1 MSKIAK
7 KKRENIH
14 IERFEPSLE
23 QGLSNEQVNQRIKE
37 KLINNTKQK
46 TSKSYLKIFI
56 ENIFTYF
63 NMIWLVIF
71 VALLLVKSYINLL
84 FIVVILLNTSI
95 AIFQEIRS
103 KRTVEKLSMIT
114 LPKSNVIRNGQ
125 QIEINS
131 DQIVLD
137 DIICLE
143 VGNQIP
149 TDSIVLSGSVEV
161 NESLLT
167 GESRPIK
174 KQKGEQLF
182 AGSFITSGKCFARA
196 DKIGKESYIQSIAAS
211 AKKFKQP
218 NSNLFR
224 DLNKIIKWIGIFI
237 IPIGALTF
245 INSYYWSGPSTL
257 QKAVE
262 VTCGSLTGMIP
273 AGMFLLISVA
283 LAVGVIKLAQKRTL
297 VQDIYSIEMLARS
310 NVLCLDK
317 TGTITDGTMAVK
329 STKMYNAKEE
339 EIKNLISNVLAA
351 QDTANSTSKALVN
364 YFGNTSNMKV
374 CYNIPFSSDR
384 KFTATCFEGFGTCVF
399 GASEYIKAKIS
410 EEMLQDIKLATSQGY
425 RVLVVATSNKI
436 ISKDELPN
444 DLVANAIIIIED
456 TIRKDAVET
465 INWFKENGVEI
476 KIISGDDP
484 ETVSSIAK
492 RVGVRNAEQFINLE
506 GMSIEEVKKVAE
518 KYTVFGRVTPEQ
530 KHAIIQ
536 QLKLK
541 NVVAMTGDGVND
553 TLALKEADCS
563 IAMAD
568 GSEVARNIS
577 HLVLLDS
584 QFSTLP
590 MVVEEG
596 RRVINNVQKSSTLF
610 LMKTV
615 MIILLS
621 VILLALR
628 VKYIFEPKN
637 MFLLEFFVIGLPSF
651 FLALQP
657 NKKLIQGDF
666 IPYVLKRSL
675 PYGLLLLFNVLAVVV
690 LQETNCILASE
701 AVTAATIAM
710 TVCGFLNL
718 VSLCMPI
725 TKIKTAVCTFSLAGI
740 ICGTVFLPMFIGL
753 IDISA
758 TVLKVCLVLFL
769 ISLLA
774 HIIAINIT
782 ILHRRK
788 KAYKKWKLKK
798 SNLIIIA
805 IIPI

>member
-1 MSKIAK
+1 MRKICK
-7 KKRENIH
+7 NRENIH
-14 IERFEPSLE
+14 IERFEPSLQ
-23 QGLSNEQVNQRIKE
+23 QGLSDEQVQQRIKD
-37 KLINNTKQK
+37 KLVNNTKQK
-46 TSKSYLKIFI
+46 TSKSYFKIFFD
-56 ENIFTYF
+56 NIFTFF
-63 NMIWLVIF
+63 NMIWLLIF
-71 VALLLVKSYINLL
+71 IALLLVKSYVNL
-84 FIVVILLNTSI
+84 FFMVVIVMNTSI

-103 KRTVEKLSMIT
+103 KKTVEKLSMIT
-114 LPKSNVIRNGQ
+114 LPKSYVIRNGNQ
-125 QIEINS
+125 VEITS

-137 DIICLE
+137 DIISLE
-143 VGNQIP
+143 IGNQIP
-149 TDSIVLSGSVEV
+149 TDAIVMDGIVEV

-167 GESRPIK
+167 GESKPIK
-174 KQKGEQLF
+174 KQKGDQLF
-182 AGSFITSGKCFARA
+182 AGSFITSGKCYAKA
-196 DKIGKESYIQSIAAS
+196 DKIGKDSYIQNIAAA

-224 DLNKIIKWIGIFI
+224 DLNKIIKYIGIFI
-237 IPIGALTF
+237 IPIGILTF
-245 INSYYWSGPSTL
+245 VNSYLWSGPSSL
-257 QKAVE
+257 SKAVE

-317 TGTITDGTMAVK
+317 TGTITDGTMNVK
-329 STKMYNAKEE
+329 ELKLYDNANEE
-339 EIKNLISNVLAA
+339 EIKNAVANVLSA
-351 QDTANSTSKALVN
+351 QNTSNNTSRALVN
-364 YFGNTSNMKV
+364 YFGNEGTLKIH
-374 CYNIPFSSDR
+374 YNIPFSSDR
-384 KFTATCFEGFGTCVF
+384 KFTATCFENFGTCIF
-399 GASEYIKAKIS
+399 GAREYIKAKMTD
-410 EEMLQDIKLATSQGY
+410 EMIADIKTATSQGY
-425 RVLVVATSNKI
+425 RVLVVATS
-436 ISKDELPN
+436 SKMIDSDELPN
-444 DLVANAIIIIED
+444 DLVASAIIVIED
-456 TIRKDAVET
+456 TIRKDAIET
-465 INWFKENGVEI
+465 IKWFKENGVEI

-492 RVGVRNAEQFINLE
+492 RVGVRNAEKFINLE
-506 GMSIEEVKKVAE
+506 GMALDEVKKIAE
-518 KYTVFGRVTPEQ
+518 EYTVFGRVTPEQ

-536 QLKLK
+536 QLKTK

-621 VILLALR
+621 VILLACR
-628 VKYIFEPKN
+628 IKYIFEPKN
-637 MFLLEFFVIGLPSF
+637 MFLLEFFVIGMPSF

-675 PYGLLLLFNVLAVVV
+675 PYGLLLLFNVLTVV
-690 LQETNCILASE
+690 LLQELKCITPSE
-701 AVTAATIAM
+701 AITAATIAM
-710 TVCGFLNL
+710 TACGFLNL
-718 VSLCMPI
+718 ISLCMPF
-725 TKIKTAVCTFSLAGI
+725 TKIKLLVCLFSLVGI
-740 ICGTVFLPMFIGL
+740 TLGSLFLPMFFGL
-753 IDISA
+753 IDFSSA
-758 TVLKVCLVLFL
+758 TLKICLVLF
-769 ISLLA
+769 IFSLLM
-774 HIIAINIT
+774 HIIALNIT
-782 ILHRRK
+782 MIYRRK
-788 KAYKKWKLKK
+788 KAKKLE
-798 SNLIIIA
+798 N
-805 IIPI
+805 

>member
-23 QGLSNEQVNQRIKE
+23 QGLSSEQVNQRIKE

-143 VGNQIP
+143 IGNQIP

-329 STKMYNAKEE
+329 STKMYNAKDE

-364 YFGNTSNMKV
+364 YFGNTSDMKV

-384 KFTATCFEGFGTCVF
+384 KFTATSFEGFGTCVF

-596 RRVINNVQKSSTLF
+596 RRVINNVQKSSILF

-718 VSLCMPI
+718 VSLCMPF

-788 KAYKKWKLKK
+788 KANKKWKSKK
-798 SNLIIIA
+798 SNLIIIG

>member
-364 YFGNTSNMKV
+364 YFGNTSDMKV

-410 EEMLQDIKLATSQGY
+410 EEILQDIKLATSQGY

-506 GMSIEEVKKVAE
+506 GMSIEEVKKVAK

-690 LQETNCILASE
+690 LQETNCMLASE

-718 VSLCMPI
+718 VSLCMPF
-725 TKIKTAVCTFSLAGI
+725 TKIKTAVCTLSLAGI

-782 ILHRRK
+782 ILHHRK
-788 KAYKKWKLKK
+788 KANKK
-798 SNLIIIA
+798 
-805 IIPI
+805 

>member
-364 YFGNTSNMKV
+364 YFGNTSDMKV

-410 EEMLQDIKLATSQGY
+410 EEILQDIKLATSQGY

-506 GMSIEEVKKVAE
+506 GMSIEEVKKVAK

-690 LQETNCILASE
+690 LQETNCMLASE

-718 VSLCMPI
+718 VSLCMPF
-725 TKIKTAVCTFSLAGI
+725 TKIKTAVCTLSLAGI

-782 ILHRRK
+782 ILHHRK
-788 KAYKKWKLKK
+788 KANKKWKSKK
-798 SNLIIIA
+798 SNLIIIG